1 MVRNLPPRYVQDR
14 FIALLGSYGFD
25 GTYDFVYVPHA
36 ASNKN
41 KNKGYAFVNF
51 LNAEYAKRL
60 REVWDLQCIFHAEQ
74 STRSLTR
81 SVRIPRRSLKGVSV
95 GYAAIQGV
103 EANLANLR
111 VRQGKGNTPAFYCAV
126 QPARTTTSSTNQKGN
141 PRDEKLRIP
150 ASTTTSSTNQKGN
163 PRDEKHRIPAC
174 TTTLSTNQ
182 EGKRYWRIKGNPRD
196 EKHWIPA
203 RTTTSSTN
211 QEGKQYNQKGNL
223 RDDKHQMRFSRDT
236 NRSYTETRAPNT
248 AWPSY
253 LMAYEFSV
261 RGKEVAFLVPCDLP
275 CNFPCNFPLQN
286 KVVNDPGWRDVG
298 HFINSAHF

>member
-163 PRDEKHRIPAC
+163 PRDEKHRIPTR

-182 EGKRYWRIKGNPRD
+182 EGNRYWGLKGNPRD
-196 EKHWIPA
+196 EKH
-203 RTTTSSTN
+203 
-211 QEGKQYNQKGNL
+211 
-223 RDDKHQMRFSRDT
+223 QMRFNWDA
-236 NRSYTETRAPNT
+236 NRSYTETRASNT

-253 LMAYEFSV
+253 PMAHSRRSGRNEFSV
-261 RGKEVAFLVPCDLP
+261 GGKQVASLPFWFFPYGFPYDFPCD
-275 CNFPCNFPLQN
+275 FPLQN
-286 KVVNDPGWRDVG
+286 KVVNDPGWRRRK
-298 HFINSAHF
+298 FY